1 LLGTK
6 FHQYNRVLYPTKE
19 IDVLVCL
26 VLWDDHEGRII
37 PDPNHFR
44 ELWNGESGTVAN
56 PGESIAKWLYSNT
69 YGDYSV
75 QARVVDWF
83 RLNET
88 EAYWANG
95 NMGHAG
101 NSMRTIGEAFV
112 PVLEAVAKS
121 GIDLSRYDY
130 DKDRSLDSIVF
141 VHSGFAAEL
150 GGVDCF
156 TDANHTDRIMSN
168 AWDANIK
175 IGSTG
180 LKLGSFITVSAFN
193 NLCDLGP
200 ANIGI
205 HLQKWLGSHFS
216 LSDTFDLGGRYHE
229 NSTAVGGLGAYDIMS
244 FAGGQVGRAD
254 FPGIL
259 SPYGKMEL
267 GSLDPIEITSDG
279 LYTARPSALF
289 PDVYKISS
297 PYPSGEYLLIENRQ
311 PVLSDLYLWQ
321 PGGIVIYHVDENT
334 GGNGNRVR
342 GGPFLEGW
350 PGNGAHY
357 KVALLQADGKYELEQ
372 GLNQGHMDDFWKAGD
387 VLGPGNGETVAT
399 SNGIYPNTDSY
410 AGGNIM
416 VTGLQIDQFQE
427 TERGVWSFRV
437 SNLIP
442 MSRSQPT
449 TASPI
454 SPPSQTPNYFFDQD
468 PRNGQVNCYG
478 PILNDPNYYCDCMD
492 DCTATSNNNF
502 VCACSEA
509 QACCSARAGSLDDLW
524 ESLAPSLKPTRSPS
538 VAPSKL
544 PTLGPSQHPTQSS
557 APSFSPSVS
566 STQVPSLVP
575 SAMPSS
581 TPSVLPSESMA
592 PSTAPSMIPVAA
604 GVASMGSGFIAT
616 IVLAI
621 LVLLTLYVFILYKRL
636 AAMEESDDPDPS
648 DERDGILRPL
658 EEEDDDDDD
667 GVSTLTPSLVSSS
680 IPSLNS
686 QIARMRQYLGYN
698 GSNGSIDYE
707 PPPVPPRRDDSA
719 KFSNSSFEN
728 YGWSV

>member
-1 LLGTK
+1 MDGVTAFNHPERAL
-6 FHQYNRVLYPTKE
+6 FPTKE

-26 VLWDDHEGRII
+26 VVWDDHEGRII

-56 PGESIAKWLYSNT
+56 PGESISKWLYSNT
-69 YGDYSV
+69 YGDFSV
-75 QARVVDWF
+75 QARVVDWLP
-83 RLNET
+83 LNQS

-95 NMGHAG
+95 NMGHS
-101 NSMRTIGEAFV
+101 NSTTTIGEAFV
-112 PVLEAVAKS
+112 PVLEAAANS
-121 GIDLSRYDY
+121 GIDLSKYDY
-130 DKDRSLDSIVF
+130 DDDRSLDSIVF

-150 GGVDCF
+150 GGADCF
-156 TDANHTDRIMSN
+156 TGANHTDRIISN
-168 AWDANIK
+168 TWDADIK

-205 HLQKWLGSHFS
+205 HLQQWLRSHFG
-216 LSDTFDLGGRYHE
+216 LSDTFDLGGRYEE
-229 NSTAVGGLGAYDIMS
+229 NSTAVGGLGAFDIMS
-244 FAGGQVGRAD
+244 FAGGQKGRAD

-267 GSLDPIEITSDG
+267 GSLDPIEITNDG
-279 LYTARPSALF
+279 VYTARASALH

-321 PGGIVIYHVDENT
+321 PGGIAIYHVDENT
-334 GGNGNRVR
+334 GGNGNRER

-357 KVALLQADGKYELEQ
+357 KVALVQSDGKFELEQ

-387 VLGPGNGETVAT
+387 ILGPGNGETEAT
-399 SNGIYPNTDSY
+399 SEGTYPNTDSY
-410 AGGNIM
+410 VGGNIM

-427 TERGVWSFRV
+427 TKVGVWSFRV
-437 SNLIP
+437 SNLVP
-442 MSRSQPT
+442 FVQNETPS
-449 TASPI
+449 AESPN
-454 SPPSQTPNYFFDQD
+454 PPSLAPTFLLDNIFQN

-478 PILNDPNYYCDCMD
+478 PILNDPDFYCDCMD
-492 DCTATSNNNF
+492 DCTAKSNY

-509 QACCSARAGSLDDLW
+509 QACCSAFLESLDNWD
-524 ESLAPSLKPTRSPS
+524 PSINPSSSPS
-538 VAPSKL
+538 RLPSVQPSKV
-544 PTLGPSQHPTQSS
+544 PTLTPSNNPTGS
-557 APSFSPSVS
+557 
-566 STQVPSLVP
+566 QVPSSRPSLLPSMIPSLIPSSMPTSVP
-575 SAMPSS
+575 SF
-581 TPSVLPSESMA
+581 LPSESMV
-592 PSTAPSMIPVAA
+592 PSNMPTTMIPPMTSSS
-604 GVASMGSGFIAT
+604 SMESGFIVA

-621 LVLLTLYVFILYKRL
+621 LLLMGIYILILYRRL
-636 AAMEESDDPDPS
+636 MCIEENNDENATPE
-648 DERDGILRPL
+648 ERDGIMMPL
-658 EEEDDDDDD
+658 EENHD
-667 GVSTLTPSLVSSS
+667 GVSTLTPSLLSSM
-680 IPSLNS
+680 PSFNS
-686 QIARMRQYLGYN
+686 HLARMRYWGYD

-707 PPPVPPRRDDSA
+707 PPPVPPRHDNSA
-719 KFSNSSFEN
+719 RFSTGSSLEN